1 MGILSNYKEV
11 LNTPQRRE
19 ILVAMTGGQLLVQ
32 LSSMP
37 VTLSLPSIARHFDAS
52 INDAAWIVIAN
63 LLVLGTTVFL
73 GARLGD
79 RFGHTKLFLIGAI
92 IVTIGAVLIAAAQNL
107 EQVIIFRGVQ
117 GLGAGLIHGN
127 GNAMLAFAFPANERG
142 RAYAF
147 PITGSRFGTLI
158 GLVVFGIF
166 LQWLSWRLVF
176 LAMFPIG
183 LLAIKGCMP
192 ALRQKEDS
200 VRDKG
205 PIDYIGAILLMATAS
220 VFLLSSVHAHG
231 GDESFTSPDALSY
244 HLPMHFLFWALL
256 GLFIIV
262 ERRVQNPF
270 MQFEHFKEK
279 YFSMSLV
286 SNVTFH
292 LSMLA
297 VFTLVPLMIE
307 EGKGLDP
314 IYVTYVLFP
323 PPVLWAVH
331 ACARRG
337 HTGQVESQVA
347 AFGMYG
353 VHCLRVRTVG
363 AVRGPAIL
371 VPHPVPSPADF
382 GRNEYLQHRQQRHS
396 HEHTCPQRTGDSPP
410 ECWRQPG
417 TWATHFGATI
427 SALVVGMA
435 LPASIALMSDA
446 QSQWYYMRGF
456 QTSAL
461 AVVLIMLTGAFIA
474 IFHRSRPPEDAPP
487 ARQTQQGPSPA
498 SAGDN

>member
-1 MGILSNYKEV
+1 M
-11 LNTPQRRE
+11 
-19 ILVAMTGGQLLVQ
+19 
-32 LSSMP
+32 
-37 VTLSLPSIARHFDAS
+37 
-52 INDAAWIVIAN
+52 
-63 LLVLGTTVFL
+63 
-73 GARLGD
+73 
-79 RFGHTKLFLIGAI
+79 
-92 IVTIGAVLIAAAQNL
+92 
-107 EQVIIFRGVQ
+107 
-117 GLGAGLIHGN
+117 IHGN
-127 GNAMLAFAFPANERG
+127 GNAMLAFAFPPNERG

-158 GLVVFGIF
+158 GLVVFGVF

-176 LAMFPIG
+176 LTMLPIG

-192 ALRQKEDS
+192 ALRQKEEAA
-200 VRDKG
+200 RDKG
-205 PIDYIGAILLMATAS
+205 PIDYIGAVLLMATAS
-220 VFLLSSVHAHG
+220 VFLFSGVHAHG
-231 GDESFTSPDALSY
+231 GEESFTSPDALSY
-244 HLPMHFLFWALL
+244 HVPMHILFWALL

-323 PPVLWAVH
+323 H
-331 ACARRG
+331 
-337 HTGQVESQVA
+337 QS
-347 AFGMYG
+347 FGLFMP
-353 VHCLRVRTVG
+353 LLAG
-363 AVRGPAIL
+363 AVQDKWNPRLLRSACMASIACGFVLLGLFAGQIMWFLIPLLLLPISVGTNIFNTVNNAIVMNTL
-371 VPHPVPSPADF
+371 PT
-382 GRNEYLQHRQQRHS
+382 QHRGFASGMLETTRDLGH
-396 HEHTCPQRTGDSPP
+396 
-410 ECWRQPG
+410 
-417 TWATHFGATI
+417 ALGATI

-446 QSQWYYMRGF
+446 QSQWYYIRGF

-461 AVVLIMLTGAFIA
+461 AVVMIMLTGALIA
-474 IFHRSRPPEDAPP
+474 AFHRTRPPEDAPP
-487 ARQTQQGPSPA
+487 PPQPRQGASPSPA
-498 SAGDN
+498 GDD

>member
-19 ILVAMTGGQLLVQ
+19 ILIAMTGGQLLVQ

-79 RFGHTKLFLIGAI
+79 RFGHTKVFLIGAI
-92 IVTIGAVLIAAAQNL
+92 IVTIGAVLISVAQSL

-127 GNAMLAFAFPANERG
+127 GNAMLAFAFPPSERG

-147 PITGSRFGTLI
+147 PITGSRFGTLV
-158 GLVVFGIF
+158 GLVVFGVF

-176 LAMFPIG
+176 LTMLPIG

-192 ALRQKEDS
+192 ALRQKEEAA
-200 VRDKG
+200 RDKA
-205 PIDYIGAILLMATAS
+205 PIDYIGAVLLMATAS
-220 VFLLSSVHAHG
+220 VFLLSGVHAHG
-231 GDESFTSPDALSY
+231 GEESFTSPDALFY
-244 HLPMHFLFWALL
+244 HLPMHVLFWALL

-323 PPVLWAVH
+323 H
-331 ACARRG
+331 
-337 HTGQVESQVA
+337 QS
-347 AFGMYG
+347 FGLFMP
-353 VHCLRVRTVG
+353 LLAG
-363 AVRGPAIL
+363 AVQDKWNPRLLRSACMASIACGFVLLGLFAGQIMWFLIPLLLLPISVGTNIFNTVNNAIVMNTL
-371 VPHPVPSPADF
+371 PT
-382 GRNEYLQHRQQRHS
+382 QHRGFASGMLETTRDLGH
-396 HEHTCPQRTGDSPP
+396 
-410 ECWRQPG
+410 
-417 TWATHFGATI
+417 ALGATI

-446 QSQWYYMRGF
+446 QSQWYYIRGF

-461 AVVLIMLTGAFIA
+461 AVVMIMLTGALIA
-474 IFHRSRPPEDAPP
+474 AFHRTRPPEDLPP
-487 ARQTQQGPSPA
+487 PPQPRQGASPA
-498 SAGDN
+498 PAGDD

>member
-19 ILVAMTGGQLLVQ
+19 ILIAMTGGQLLVQ

-323 PPVLWAVH
+323 HQSFGLFMPVLAGAMQDKWNPRLLRSACMTSIACGFVLLGLFAGQLSWFLIPFLLLPISVGTNIFNTVNNAIVMSTLPTENRGFASGMLETTRDLGH
-331 ACARRG
+331 A
-337 HTGQVESQVA
+337 
-347 AFGMYG
+347 
-353 VHCLRVRTVG
+353 
-363 AVRGPAIL
+363 
-371 VPHPVPSPADF
+371 
-382 GRNEYLQHRQQRHS
+382 
-396 HEHTCPQRTGDSPP
+396 
-410 ECWRQPG
+410 
-417 TWATHFGATI
+417 FGATI

-446 QSQWYYMRGF
+446 QSQSYYMRGF

-487 ARQTQQGPSPA
+487 APQTQQGPSPA